1 MNTLNPTHD
10 ATARSW
16 VPSANGHA
24 DFPIQNLPYAVFCE
38 RDRPVYWRAGVA
50 IGDQVLDLAAL
61 HAAKLHGRPLLT
73 GLSATALAAAA
84 PPRQKTVSPL
94 ADAAPGG
101 DSAPS
106 QTPFSLNAFMAAGPD
121 AWHALRLALFALLK
135 SNASPDMQTSVRSCL
150 VPQANAIYRVP
161 ADVRNY
167 TDFYTSIHHARN
179 VGRIARPDDPL
190 TANFQWIPTAY
201 HGRASSVV
209 VSGTPFRRPM
219 GQSMPPPAGGVSSSS
234 PGAKAPVYGPCARM
248 DFELELGLFI
258 GTGNALGEPI
268 PLAQAEAHMFG
279 VCLLNDWSA
288 RDIQFWEMAPLG
300 PFLGKNF
307 CTSVSPWIVTMEAL
321 APFRLPFTR
330 PADEPQPLAYLEG
343 EANRAQGVLDIQLD
357 VLLESSQMR
366 TKGEAASTLTR
377 TSFRHQY
384 WTFAQ
389 MVTQHTMGGCN
400 LQTGDL
406 LGSGTISGPT
416 PEEAGA
422 IIELTKGGKEPITL
436 SNGEQRAFLQD
447 GDAVTL
453 RGWCQKDGFARIG
466 FGENRGEVL
475 PALGA

>member
-1 MNTLNPTHD
+1 MTQLNHTHD
-10 ATARSW
+10 IKARAW
-16 VPSANGHA
+16 LASANEAGCN
-24 DFPIQNLPYAVFCE
+24 FPIQNLPYAVFAQ
-38 RDRPVYWRAGVA
+38 RGKPADWRAGVA

-61 HAAKLHGRPLLT
+61 HSATLHGKALLT
-73 GLSATALAAAA
+73 GHAAAA
-84 PPRQKTVSPL
+84 LETLAPTSPKN
-94 ADAAPGG
+94 
-101 DSAPS
+101 PS
-106 QTPFSLNAFMAAGPD
+106 QQAFSLNAFMASGPE
-121 AWHALRLALFALLK
+121 AWHALRMALFALLK
-135 SNASPDMQTSVRSCL
+135 SNASPDMQAALQACL
-150 VPQANAIYRVP
+150 VPQAEALYRVP
-161 ADVRNY
+161 VQVANY

-209 VSGTPFRRPM
+209 VSGTSFRRPM
-219 GQSMPPPAGGVSSSS
+219 GQSMAV
-234 PGAKAPVYGPCARM
+234 GAKAPVYGACARM

-268 PLAQAEAHMFG
+268 PLANAEAHMFG

-307 CTSVSPWIVTMEAL
+307 CTSISPWIVTMEAL

-330 PADEPQPLAYLEG
+330 PADEPQPLAYLDG
-343 EANRAQGVLDIQLD
+343 EANRAQGTLDIQLD
-357 VLLESSQMR
+357 VLLESAQMR
-366 TKGEAASTLTR
+366 AQGQAPSTLTK

-416 PEEAGA
+416 PDQAGA
-422 IIELTKGGKEPITL
+422 IIELTQGGKAPLTL
-436 SNGEQRAFLQD
+436 NNGEQRAFLKD

-453 RGWCQKDGFARIG
+453 RGWCERDGFARIG
-466 FGENRGEVL
+466 FGENRGEIL
-475 PALGA
+475 PAVGG

>member
-1 MNTLNPTHD
+1 MTPLNPTHD
-10 ATARSW
+10 PATRSW
-16 VPSANGHA
+16 VASANGHG
-24 DFPIQNLPYAVFCE
+24 DFPIQNLPYAVFTE
-38 RDRPVYWRAGVA
+38 SSKPADWRAGVA

-61 HAAKLHGRPLLT
+61 HAARLHGQVLLT
-73 GLSATALAAAA
+73 GQAGAALQTLA
-84 PPRQKTVSPL
+84 PVDPQGL
-94 ADAAPGG
+94 
-101 DSAPS
+101 
-106 QTPFSLNAFMAAGPD
+106 FSLNAFMAAGP
-121 AWHALRLALFALLK
+121 ATWHELRMALFALLK
-135 SNASPDMQTSVRSCL
+135 DDASPDTQASLQGCL
-150 VPQANAIYRVP
+150 VPQTNTVYRVP
-161 ADVRNY
+161 AQVANY

-190 TANFQWIPTAY
+190 TANFQWIPIAY

-209 VSGTPFRRPM
+209 ISGTPFRRPM
-219 GQSMPPPAGGVSSSS
+219 GQSLPVGS
-234 PGAKAPVYGPCARM
+234 KTPVYGPCARM

-258 GTGNALGEPI
+258 GTGNAMGEPI

-307 CTSVSPWIVTMEAL
+307 CTSISPWIVTMEAL
-321 APFRLPFTR
+321 IPFRLPFTR
-330 PADEPQPLAYLEG
+330 PAGEPQPLAYLDG
-343 EANRAQGVLDIQLD
+343 EANRAQGTIDIQLD
-357 VLLESSQMR
+357 VLLESAQMR
-366 TKGEAASTLTR
+366 ARAEAPSTLTQ

-416 PEEAGA
+416 PDQAGA
-422 IIELTKGGKEPITL
+422 IIELTQGGKLPIML
-436 SNGEQRAFLQD
+436 GNGEQRAFLQD

-453 RGWCQKDGFARIG
+453 RGWCERDGFARIG
-466 FGENRGEVL
+466 FGENRGEIL
-475 PALGA
+475 PASGQ